1 MLVKIQ
7 LCVNLLW
14 YSNGIAIG
22 PEFSSMQAGS
32 ENFVL
37 MSRLGRKWH
46 ISSLAFTL
54 FSWNHLKSLVMPF
67 VILFLGCIGFF
78 LHYRECFHQT
88 NLQYQ

>member
-46 ISSLAFTL
+46 ISSLAFML
-54 FSWNHLKSLVMPF
+54 FSWNHLKSLANAFCNF
-67 VILFLGCIGFF
+67 VSRLHWFF
-78 LHYRECFHQT
+78 PT
-88 NLQYQ
+88 LQGVFPSD